1 VKYVGMDVH
10 SRSTVWCL
18 LDASGALERE
28 GSVETTGAA
37 LVALVKELSGE
48 GVILAG
54 QEVGTMSYL
63 VHDTLSAAGTKIL
76 SFNAAQLRMIA
87 ASRKKTDRRDAFW
100 IAKALASGMYP
111 HPVYIPTGEIR
122 ELRALL
128 VRRRMVQAERNRWQY
143 RARAALRA
151 SGRRLRTGGH
161 YLRRALKGCLEG
173 TSDLD
178 ASLRETLALCM
189 RQEASLATELRRVES
204 ELRRTTRTIDA
215 ITRLKTIPAVGDLV
229 ATTIYA
235 WVGEIGRFPDAKSL
249 AAYAGLVPAVYQSA
263 ATRRSGTI
271 TKQGS
276 KALRSALVQS
286 AHVLASRCRTAE
298 ARPLQAIGARVR
310 TSRGRRK
317 IATVA
322 LARHLLRIAY
332 YVLRDGTTYDPKRL
346 REGRERTSE
355 AA

>member
-1 VKYVGMDVH
+1 MDVH
-10 SRSTVWCL
+10 SKSTVWCL
-18 LDASGALERE
+18 LDRSGEVERE
-28 GSVETTGAA
+28 GSVETTAAALAA
-37 LVALVKELSGE
+37 LVQELAGE
-48 GVILAG
+48 EAVLAG

-63 VHDTLSAAGTKIL
+63 VHDTLTAAGTKVL
-76 SFNAAQLRMIA
+76 SFNAAQMRMIA

-128 VRRRMVQAERNRWQY
+128 TRRRMLQAERNRWQY

-151 SGRRLRTGGH
+151 SGHRLRPGGH
-161 YLRRALKGCLEG
+161 YLRRSLQGYLGAA
-173 TSDLD
+173 SDLE
-178 ASLRETLALCM
+178 APLRETLGLCQ

-204 ELRRTTRTIDA
+204 DLRRRARSLDA

-249 AAYAGLVPAVYQSA
+249 AAYAGLVPSVYQSA
-263 ATRRSGTI
+263 ASRRSGAI

-286 AHVLASRCRTAE
+286 AHVLTNRCRTAE

-317 IATVA
+317 IAAVA

-332 YVLRDGTTYDPKRL
+332 YILRDGTTYDCKRL
-346 REGRERTSE
+346 RGRSKESE

>member
-1 VKYVGMDVH
+1 MDVH
-10 SRSTVWCL
+10 AKSTTWCL
-18 LDASGALERE
+18 LDASGEVVRE
-28 GSVETTGAA
+28 GSVATTTTTLAA
-37 LVALVKELSGE
+37 LVQELARE
-48 GVILAG
+48 EPILAG

-63 VHDTLSAAGTKIL
+63 FHDALSAIGTKIL

-128 VRRRMVQAERNRWQY
+128 TRRRMLQTERNRWQY

-151 SGRRLRTGGH
+151 SGRTLRTGGH
-161 YLRRALKGCLEG
+161 YLRRSLKGYLDVA
-173 TSDLD
+173 SDLE
-178 ASLRETLALCM
+178 APLRETLALCQ
-189 RQEASLATELRRVES
+189 RQETALALELRQVDTELRRKA
-204 ELRRTTRTIDA
+204 RAIDA
-215 ITRLKTIPAVGDLV
+215 IKRLETIPAVGDLV

-249 AAYAGLVPAVYQSA
+249 AAYAGLVPSVYQSA
-263 ATRRSGTI
+263 ASQRSGAI

-286 AHVLASRCRTAE
+286 AHVLINRCRTAD
-298 ARPLQAIGARVR
+298 ARPLQEIGQRVR

-332 YVLRDGTTYDPKRL
+332 YILRDGTTYDPKCL
-346 REGRERTSE
+346 RGKNEESV

>member
-1 VKYVGMDVH
+1 VKYLGMDVH
-10 SRSTVWCL
+10 AKSTVWSL
-18 LDASGALERE
+18 LDASGEVERE
-28 GSVETTGAA
+28 GSIGTTAPALAA
-37 LVALVKELSGE
+37 LVQELARE
-48 GVILAG
+48 EPILAG

-63 VHDTLSAAGTKIL
+63 VHDALSAIGTNVL

-100 IAKALASGMYP
+100 IGKALASGMYP

-128 VRRRMVQAERNRWQY
+128 TRRRMLQTERNRWQY

-151 SGRRLRTGGH
+151 SGRTLRTGGH
-161 YLRRALKGCLEG
+161 SLRRSLKGYLEVAI
-173 TSDLD
+173 DLN
-178 ASLRETLALCM
+178 APLRETLALCQ
-189 RQEASLATELRRVES
+189 RQEASLALELRLVDAELRRKARAS
-204 ELRRTTRTIDA
+204 DA
-215 ITRLKTIPAVGDLV
+215 IKRLETIPAVGDLV

-235 WVGEIGRFPDAKSL
+235 WVGEIDRFPDAKSL
-249 AAYAGLVPAVYQSA
+249 AAYAGLVPSVYQSA
-263 ATRRSGTI
+263 ASQRSGGI

-286 AHVLASRCRTAE
+286 AHVLTNRCRTAA
-298 ARPLQAIGARVR
+298 ARPLQEIGQRVR

-346 REGRERTSE
+346 RGRNQES
-355 AA
+355 AAA

>member
-1 VKYVGMDVH
+1 MDVH
-10 SRSTVWCL
+10 SKSTTWCL
-18 LDASGALERE
+18 LDAGGEVVRE
-28 GSVETTGAA
+28 GTVETTAAA
-37 LVALVKELSGE
+37 LTALVKELAGE
-48 GVILAG
+48 EAILAG

-63 VHDTLSAAGTKIL
+63 VHDALVAAGTKVL

-87 ASRKKTDRRDAFW
+87 ASRKKTDRRDAYW
-100 IAKALASGMYP
+100 IAKALGSGMYP

-122 ELRALL
+122 ELRAMLT
-128 VRRRMVQAERNRWQY
+128 RRRMLQAERNRWQY

-151 SGRRLRTGGH
+151 SGRTLRTGGH
-161 YLRRALKGCLEG
+161 YLRRSLKGYLAPA
-173 TSDLD
+173 SDLE
-178 ASLRETLALCM
+178 APLRETLALCQ
-189 RQEASLATELRRVES
+189 RQEVSLGLELRRVES
-204 ELRRTTRTIDA
+204 ELRQRGRSIDA

-229 ATTIYA
+229 ATTIHA

-263 ATRRSGTI
+263 ASQRSGGI

-286 AHVLASRCRTAE
+286 AHVLTNRCRTAE
-298 ARPLQAIGARVR
+298 AGPLQAIGQRVR

-322 LARHLLRIAY
+322 VARHLLRIAY
-332 YVLRDGTTYDPKRL
+332 YVLRDGTTYDAKRL
-346 REGRERTSE
+346 RGGNQES
-355 AA
+355 AAA